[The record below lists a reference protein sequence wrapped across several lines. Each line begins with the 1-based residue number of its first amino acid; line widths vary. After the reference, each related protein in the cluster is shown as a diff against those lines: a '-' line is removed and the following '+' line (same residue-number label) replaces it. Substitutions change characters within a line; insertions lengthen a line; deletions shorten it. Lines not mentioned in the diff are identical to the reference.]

1 MQEGLYIA
9 ASAGNKQIR
18 KLDVIANNLAN
29 VSTAGFKKDKL
40 VFEAM
45 MPPFEKTG
53 EFETA
58 RNVLLPTAQNNSSVA
73 YVGIADFATDHSNG
87 SFVHTD
93 NPLDLALQ
101 GKGFFSIQTPNG
113 ERYTRKG
120 SFRLDPDNRLVTQNG
135 NPVLDDTD
143 NPIIIDAFGAQI
155 VVDDGGNVSFGG
167 ALQTI
172 PVGALKITE
181 FRDTSKLIKEGD
193 GQYRLSDPEAVKS
206 RSEDSIVR
214 QGFVENSNVSVME
227 ELGDMVQT
235 LRAFESYQNLI
246 QTVDRMDNQAINT
259 LGRSV

>member
-1 MQEGLYIA
+1 MQEGLFIA
-9 ASAGNKQIR
+9 ASAGNKQIQ

-29 VSTAGFKKDKL
+29 VSSAGFKKDKL

-53 EFETA
+53 EFENA

-73 YVGIADFATDHSNG
+73 YVGVSGFATDHSNG
-87 SFVHTD
+87 SFVKTD
-93 NPLDLALQ
+93 NQLDLALQ

-120 SFRLDPDNRLVTQNG
+120 SFRLDEDNRLVTQNG
-135 NPVLDDTD
+135 NLVLDETD
-143 NPIIIDAFGAQI
+143 NPIIIDSFGAQI
-155 VVDDGGNVSFGG
+155 VVDAGGNISFGN
-167 ALQTI
+167 ALQTT

-181 FRDTSKLIKEGD
+181 FRDTSKLVKEGG
-193 GQYRLSDPEAVKS
+193 GQYRLVDPEAVKN
-206 RSEDSIVR
+206 RAEDSIVR